1 MDKTTASVIVILGLI
16 VGFTYVNVF
25 DSPEGIPLE
34 PTHYCE
40 SREIKM
46 YCNRLSSTGVTC
58 YPTEENR
65 GYKRCSEGWK
75 EIPREEY
82 IVKRNSNEKII
93 ICPPRMGCYFI

>member
-1 MDKTTASVIVILGLI
+1 MDKTTATVLVILSLI
-16 VGFTYVNVF
+16 VGFTTIEVF
-25 DSPEGIPLE
+25 DDSGIELE

-58 YPTEENR
+58 YPTEETK

-75 EIPREEY
+75 EIPKEKKEET
-82 IVKRNSNEKII
+82 KGKIEV
-93 ICPPRMGCYFI
+93 CPPEGCYTI